1 MNIKKRPPKT
11 WEQLPVLLK
20 SEDVAILLGM
30 TVQSVRALSKDGT
43 IPSAKVGSTYRY
55 EKQRLMKFVGAE
67 TEEAL

>member
-30 TVQSVRALSKDGT
+30 TVQSVRALSRDGT
-43 IPSAKVGSTYRY
+43 IPSAKVGATYRY
-55 EKQRLMKFVGAE
+55 EKQRLMKWVGAE
-67 TEEAL
+67 TEGAL

>member
-43 IPSAKVGSTYRY
+43 IPATKVGSTYRY